1 MFYSK
6 VRFLTGKLVKHFL
19 RKFTSTITG
28 SFLFYHIVLKSRFG
42 IFRIESLIGNNLKYL
57 ARNSINLLA
66 SWELR
71 KLSAK
76 AKSLEEIIELSYT
89 FQSSL
94 PDAPIFFINNV
105 RLYTFQNK
113 FEITEFLKLLI
124 VIEPK
129 IILEIGTAMGGTLY
143 LLSRFSASRAT
154 LISIDLPQ
162 AKVGDMAL
170 PTNPSFFKNIV
181 QKKQRVALI
190 RDDSHKFSTFQ
201 KIKKIL
207 KNGKIDVLF
216 IDGDHTYEGVKK
228 DFEMYKSLV
237 KSGGLICFH
246 DIVPGS
252 EDRVGHVPDFWSRI
266 RENYNSLEI
275 VKNWNQGGF
284 GIGIIFVT

>member
-94 PDAPIFFINNV
+94 PDVPIFFINNV

-162 AKVGDMAL
+162 AKVGDMTL

-275 VKNWNQGGF
+275 VKNWNHGGF